1 MSIYFFI
8 LLKLFSLK
16 LNINYIKS
24 YKWLIYLQC
33 KAGGTYNPIAGLDQH
48 LNGDIS
54 EFNYFMKDK
63 EAFFDLDRR
72 YTWVKCNK
80 DFKGYYATDYS
91 RNIFSAFTHIL
102 LNKPE
107 VNCLEFFFNRK
118 LILK

>member
-1 MSIYFFI
+1 M
-8 LLKLFSLK
+8 
-16 LNINYIKS
+16 
-24 YKWLIYLQC
+24 QC

-48 LNGDIS
+48 LNGDIT

-63 EAFFDLDRR
+63 EAFHDLDRR

-80 DFKGYYATDYS
+80 DFRGYYATDYS

-107 VNCLEFFFNRK
+107 VN
-118 LILK
+118 